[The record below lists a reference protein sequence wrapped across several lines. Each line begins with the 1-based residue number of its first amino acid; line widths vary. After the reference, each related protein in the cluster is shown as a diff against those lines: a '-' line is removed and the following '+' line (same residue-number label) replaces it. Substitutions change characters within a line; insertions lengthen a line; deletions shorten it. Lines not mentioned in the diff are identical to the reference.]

1 MLLDTHT
8 LIWYLTDDPQL
19 PKAIKKQISSG
30 PVIYVS
36 AVVIWE
42 IAIKGSLGKLF
53 LAGKP
58 INSKKAVD
66 EIISECAA
74 QHFELLAISAPHAAE
89 APFLPSTH
97 KDPFDR
103 LLAAQAVQL
112 GLVLVSADAAFDQLR
127 PGIQRLWMD
136 ESKMQTSKK
145 GPQKATG
152 SVKGKP

>member
-74 QHFELLAISAPHAAE
+74 QHFELLAISAPHAPKPHFYQ
-89 APFLPSTH
+89 APTRIHLIVFSRH
-97 KDPFDR
+97 K
-103 LLAAQAVQL
+103 L
-112 GLVLVSADAAFDQLR
+112 S
-127 PGIQRLWMD
+127 
-136 ESKMQTSKK
+136 S
-145 GPQKATG
+145 
-152 SVKGKP
+152 